1 MSNYNDTI
9 ANDVEQ
15 GPVVDQL
22 VTNKTIN
29 DKVNEVQQAYKS
41 IVIDELQSIY
51 NTFETLMAN
60 ISEAENKLNILRNEA
75 KSLSAGYKHIRELGI
90 KLGFITPTDPNEKNQ
105 INS

>member
-1 MSNYNDTI
+1 MSKFNDI
-9 ANDVEQ
+9 LVNDVEQ
-15 GPVVDQL
+15 EPVIDQS
-22 VTNKTIN
+22 VINKTVN

-41 IVIDELQSIY
+41 IVIDELQSVY
-51 NTFETLMAN
+51 NTFETLMAS

>member
-1 MSNYNDTI
+1 MSKFNDI
-9 ANDVEQ
+9 LVNDVEQ
-15 GPVVDQL
+15 EPVIDQS
-22 VTNKTIN
+22 VINKTVN

-41 IVIDELQSIY
+41 IVLDELQSVY
-51 NTFETLMAN
+51 NTFETLMAS